1 MSDNNITGSKG
12 ETLAAGWLQQN
23 GYSILER
30 NWRYKRCEIDIIATR
45 NNRLHIVEIKTRT
58 TATFGLPEESIN
70 RQKMNCLKQ
79 AALAYQAQHSAWV
92 LLQFDVLS
100 ITLFAGESATYFL
113 IEDVFF

>member
-1 MSDNNITGSKG
+1 MYDNNITGSKG
-12 ETLAAGWLQQN
+12 EALAAEWLQQK
-23 GYSILER
+23 GYVILER
-30 NWRYKRCEIDIIATR
+30 NWRHKRCEIDIIATR

-100 ITLFAGESATYFL
+100 ISLYTGTPAEYFL